1 MRAAL
6 IALAAILAA
15 VPAPADAHRLGLL
28 TAARK
33 ARSEALF
40 ISGQVHQRSRV
51 SVRYCDRRTRHVV
64 DCRVRYRFVKDGELT
79 GERCY
84 QTIRVRFTSESSR
97 RLEVSFPPA
106 SVRC

>member
-1 MRAAL
+1 MRAV
-6 IALAAILAA
+6 LAVTAILAA
-15 VPAPADAHRLGLL
+15 FPAPVDAHRLGLV

-33 ARSEALF
+33 AHSEALI
-40 ISGQVHQRSRV
+40 ISGKLPQRSRV
-51 SVRYCDRRTRHVV
+51 SVRYCERRARHVV

-84 QTIRVRFTSESSR
+84 QTIRVRFVSDRSR
-97 RLEVSFPPA
+97 GLVVSFPPA